1 MFVVTVLLEVDGRH
15 LPEFMAEMK
24 KQARNSLEREKGC
37 RQFDICVDAQAPR
50 RVFLYEI
57 YADKT
62 AFDAHLRTDH
72 FLEFDRRV
80 NDWLVSKGVECW
92 ERLESDDGGENG

>member
-1 MFVVTVLLEVDGRH
+1 
-15 LPEFMAEMK
+15 
-24 KQARNSLEREKGC
+24 
-37 RQFDICVDAQAPR
+37 
-50 RVFLYEI
+50 
-57 YADKT
+57 
-62 AFDAHLRTDH
+62 LRTDH

>member
-1 MFVVTVLLEVDGRH
+1 
-15 LPEFMAEMK
+15 MAEMK

-62 AFDAHLRTDH
+62 AFEAHLATEH
-72 FLEFDRRV
+72 FESFDRRV
-80 NDWLVSKGVECW
+80 KGWLTAKKVECW
-92 ERLESDDGGENG
+92 ERLE